1 MSAMERE
8 IAGHPVHMYSG
19 GRPFDAGAP
28 VAVLV
33 HGAGHDHSVW
43 NHQARSLAHHGFSV
57 LAPDL
62 PGHGRSGGVALDS
75 IEALADWLACLL
87 ADLDVADAALV
98 GHSMGSLIA
107 LHTASRHPDRVGR
120 LILVGSV
127 APMPVA
133 AALLEAA
140 QNDRPVAHA
149 MINQWSYSPTH
160 RLGRS
165 PSPGM
170 VLTGLNQRLMERQ
183 REGVLATDLAACD
196 AYAGGLTAAASVR
209 TPVAMICGG
218 RDQMTPL
225 RATQALRQALANAAG
240 GPRMI
245 MLDDSGHAMMA
256 EAPEA
261 LTDAIRSFLLQR

>member
-1 MSAMERE
+1 MQRV
-8 IAGHPVHMYSG
+8 IADHPVYLYTG

-28 VAVLV
+28 VVVLV

-62 PGHGRSGGVALDS
+62 PGHGRSGGVALGS

-87 ADLDVADAALV
+87 ADLDVADAAVV

-107 LHTASRHPDRVGR
+107 LHTASRHPGLVGR
-120 LILVGSV
+120 LILIGSV

-133 AALLEAA
+133 APLLAA
-140 QNDRPVAHA
+140 ARNDRPLAHA

-183 REGVLATDLAACD
+183 SADVLATDLAACN
-196 AYAGGLTAAASVR
+196 AYLNGLTAAASVR
-209 TPVAMICGG
+209 CPVAMVCGE

-245 MLDDSGHAMMA
+245 TLGHSGHAMMA
-256 EAPEA
+256 ETPDA
-261 LTDAIRSFLLQR
+261 LTNSIRDFLSPA